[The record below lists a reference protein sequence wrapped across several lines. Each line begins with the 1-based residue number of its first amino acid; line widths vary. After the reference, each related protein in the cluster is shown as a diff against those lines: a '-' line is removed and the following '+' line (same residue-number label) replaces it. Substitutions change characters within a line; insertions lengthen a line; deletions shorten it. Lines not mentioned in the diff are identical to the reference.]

1 MDNVIYIYRNFDCQM
16 CPEWRA
22 KILPMRVLH
31 EDDAGLSI
39 IMTSQSRI
47 ILYLFIYFLEGGVKE
62 SLWIKGRRW
71 KSCMVA
77 MVNSC

>member
-1 MDNVIYIYRNFDCQM
+1 MDNIIHIYRNFYCQM

-31 EDDAGLSI
+31 EGSAEFSI
-39 IMTSQSRI
+39 IMTPQSRI
-47 ILYLFIYFLEGGVKE
+47 ILYIFFFWGEGLKE
-62 SLWIKGRRW
+62 SLWIKGERW
-71 KSCMVA
+71 KSCVVA